1 MCELVMNG
9 IGGTTIAEA
18 KRNLSAEEV
27 RLWADYRMQRGTLNL
42 GMRLEELFAISDHR
56 HLQSWGSKIDIDK
69 LIRYHD
75 EDREEDESDLVAI
88 AKMFGVPYEVRRHG

>member
-1 MCELVMNG
+1 MNG

-27 RLWADYRMQRGTLNL
+27 RLWAGYRMQRGTLNL

-56 HLQSWGSKIDIDK
+56 HLQSWGSKIEISK

-75 EDREEDESDLVAI
+75 DEDEEETDLVAV
-88 AKMFGVPYEVRRHG
+88 AKLFGVPYEVRRNG

>member
-1 MCELVMNG
+1 MNG

-56 HLQSWGSKIDIDK
+56 HLQSWGSKIDFDK

-75 EDREEDESDLVAI
+75 DADEEETDLVAV
-88 AKMFGVPYEVRRHG
+88 AKLFGVPYEVRRNG